1 MSQRT
6 LILLITLTAAS
17 FALRLPLGAQC
28 LEWKDSFALHAGLND
43 RGYALAVFDD
53 GTGPALYA
61 GGYFTPAGGV
71 NATHVAQW
79 NGSTWSPLG
88 RGAAGGV
95 GGVFPLAGVH
105 GRTGPAHCAGG

>member
-61 GGYFTPAGGV
+61 GGYFTAAGGV
-71 NATHVAQW
+71 DATHVAQW
-79 NGSTWSPLG
+79 NGAALRPLG
-88 RGAAGGV
+88 SGASGGV
-95 GGVFPLAGVH
+95 GGVFVFAGVD
-105 GRTGPAHCAGG
+105 GG